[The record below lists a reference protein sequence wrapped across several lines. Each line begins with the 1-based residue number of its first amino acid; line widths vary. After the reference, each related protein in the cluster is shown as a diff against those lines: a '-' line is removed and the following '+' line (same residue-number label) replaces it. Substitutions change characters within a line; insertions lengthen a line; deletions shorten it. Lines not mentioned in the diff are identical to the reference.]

1 MEVNARR
8 VQRARHARDEGRTR
22 DPHNALVSSLH
33 QFALDEH
40 TCHICYTDYGN
51 YNRAIAVRVCKPQ
64 NSSIGMLFT

>member
-8 VQRARHARDEGRTR
+8 VQRASHARDEVRTR

-33 QFALDEH
+33 QLALDEH

-51 YNRAIAVRVCKPQ
+51 YNRAIVVRVSKPQ
-64 NSSIGMLFT
+64 NSSRGMLFT